1 MDLMASGDLKGILNV
16 LSFMAEAEE
25 VLAELY
31 HACGQVWDD
40 GHAFWSDIEEEE
52 RKHVRNI
59 ETMKDIISR
68 KPERFEKGRPFNV
81 MAAQTVIKG
90 VRSNIEKVRA
100 GTLQRKN
107 ALFMARDIEQ
117 SIMENRYGEIVKTD
131 DVEYL
136 GLMKEIVTDTAAHK
150 GRIDSEIKSL
160 H

>member
-1 MDLMASGDLKGILNV
+1 
-16 LSFMAEAEE
+16 
-25 VLAELY
+25 
-31 HACGQVWDD
+31 
-40 GHAFWSDIEEEE
+40 
-52 RKHVRNI
+52 
-59 ETMKDIISR
+59 
-68 KPERFEKGRPFNV
+68 